1 MKSTFKVLFYL
12 KKNNLNKDGEAPVMA
27 RITIDGNL
35 AQFSCKISVKPNS
48 WETKYNRAIGK
59 GEQAQQI
66 NRLLD
71 EIKAGIDKHYK
82 KIQERDSFV
91 TAEKVKNSFL
101 GIDLRCET
109 LLQVFKQHNEDFKKL
124 VDSGLKSRS
133 TFQKY
138 KDVYIHM
145 EAFIRKRY
153 NRSDMALIELT
164 PAFISDFEL
173 YLVTE
178 PKLAHNT
185 IWLYMM
191 PLLRMVKI
199 AIKNRWLTFDPFV
212 DYTISQEETNI
223 GYLDSEEIQAL
234 MNVPLKKRLEP
245 VRDLFIFCCFTGLS
259 FRDMKNLTQSN
270 FQIFFDGNPWII
282 TRRQKTSVSS
292 NIPLMEIP
300 LKIIEKYKGLSKN
313 DKLLPVP
320 SYTTLENGIK
330 KIAIAAD
337 IKKDVT
343 WHVARHTYATEI
355 CLTNGVPIESVSK
368 TMGHKNIKTTQKYA
382 RVTNDKVSKDMENL
396 FSKLKENEHFKYL

>member
-27 RITIDGNL
+27 RITIDGNIS
-35 AQFSCKISVKPNS
+35 QFSCKVSIKPDL

-59 GEQAQQI
+59 SEQAQQI

-71 EIKAGIDKHYK
+71 EVKAGIDKQYK
-82 KIQERDSFV
+82 IIRERDSYV

-109 LLQVFKQHNEDFKKL
+109 LLQIYKQHNEDFKKS
-124 VDSGLKSRS
+124 VDAGLKAKG
-133 TFQKY
+133 TLYKY
-138 KDVYIHM
+138 KYVYVHL

-153 NRSDMALIELT
+153 NRSDIALIELT
-164 PAFISDFEL
+164 PAFITDFEL
-173 YLVTE
+173 YLATE
-178 PKLAHNT
+178 PKIAHNT

-191 PLLRMVKI
+191 PLRRMIKI

-212 DYTISQEETNI
+212 DYSISPEETDV
-223 GYLDSEEIQAL
+223 GYLDSEEIQTL
-234 MNVPLKKRLEP
+234 MNTTLKKKLEL

-292 NIPLMEIP
+292 NVPLMEIP
-300 LKIIEKYKGLSKN
+300 LKIIEKYKGIAKN
-313 DKLLPVP
+313 GKLLPVP
-320 SYTTLENGIK
+320 CYVTLENGIK
-330 KIAIAAD
+330 KVGIAAG
-337 IKKDVT
+337 IKKDLT
-343 WHVARHTYATEI
+343 WHQSRHTYATEI
-355 CLTNGVPIESVSK
+355 CLNNGVPIESLSK
-368 TMGHKNIKTTQKYA
+368 TMGHTNIRTTQRYA
-382 RVTNDKVSKDMENL
+382 KVTNEKVSRDMGNL
-396 FSKLKENEHFKYL
+396 FNVLKKNEHFKYF